1 MQEVALGVSGDDLF
15 IDVLNLGWSMI
26 QTHRCAE
33 AKSFLRKQLPAA
45 RRTLGADHDTVIQLR
60 WSYACCLCKDADA
73 SRDDAAEAVSLL
85 EELSR
90 TTQRIYG
97 TSHPLAAD
105 IRTSLG
111 RARETVA
118 AFDTSK

>member
-1 MQEVALGVSGDDLF
+1 
-15 IDVLNLGWSMI
+15 MI

-33 AKSFLRKQLPAA
+33 AKSFLRKHLPAA

-85 EELSR
+85 EELSQ

-97 TSHPLAAD
+97 TSHPLATD
-105 IRTSLG
+105 IRTTLG
-111 RARETVA
+111 RAQEKLA
-118 AFDTSK
+118 SFDTSKLNKKLRIKRLVLHQRRRSINHL